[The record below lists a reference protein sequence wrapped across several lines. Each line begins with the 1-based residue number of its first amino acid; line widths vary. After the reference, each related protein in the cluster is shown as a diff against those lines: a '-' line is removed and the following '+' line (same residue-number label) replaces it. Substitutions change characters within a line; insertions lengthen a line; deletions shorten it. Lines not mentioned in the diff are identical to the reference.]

1 MRATLAAGL
10 GLAAMIIGSPSVG
23 HATDLCPPPVSEA
36 QAALATASRSGQA
49 RQAPRLNEADALLR
63 EAEAACEQ
71 GDTTTASRK
80 AQDVL
85 SLLKSVPP
93 PGRRDIELGIAPAEK
108 APVPTRPGDAGYY
121 QPSPSVSHDPMFI
134 GPTGRTRTGERGFSA
149 WIAPTTPV
157 GSEVAGGWRQQ
168 SGTPAL
174 GFTFTWGGASRPE
187 PLQAP

>member
-1 MRATLAAGL
+1 MRTTLEAII
-10 GLAAMIIGSPSVG
+10 GLAAIILGSPSVG
-23 HATDLCPPPVSEA
+23 RAADSCPQLSEA
-36 QAALATASRSGQA
+36 QAALARASRSEQV
-49 RQAPRLNEADALLR
+49 REAQALLR

-71 GDTTTASRK
+71 GDTAVASRK

-85 SLLKSVPP
+85 SLLRNVPAT
-93 PGRRDIELGIAPAEK
+93 GHRDIEVGIAPAGKE
-108 APVPTRPGDAGYY
+108 PVPTRPGDAGYY
-121 QPSPSVSHDPMFI
+121 QPPPNVSHDPMFI
-134 GPTGRTRTGERGFSA
+134 GPTGRTRTGELGFSA

-168 SGTPAL
+168 GGTPAI